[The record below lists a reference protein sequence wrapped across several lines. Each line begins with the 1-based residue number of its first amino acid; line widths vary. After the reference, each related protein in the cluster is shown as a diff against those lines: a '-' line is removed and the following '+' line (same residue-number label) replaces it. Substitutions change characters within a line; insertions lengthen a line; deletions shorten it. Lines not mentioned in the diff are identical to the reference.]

1 MKDKEFQDLIDQ
13 SLNETISEVDLK
25 ALEERML
32 QDPKA
37 RIHYL
42 NSVGLHASL
51 RRRFSTQQEGNGT
64 IPFPRKSI
72 FTRKT
77 VWAIA
82 ACLVLFFGMLVLQ
95 ISNRP
100 FAEVAHVIGAYRADG
115 VIYKTGE
122 TVESGIL
129 SLTRGLLRLDFSN
142 GARVTVQG
150 PAELE
155 VFDENRILL
164 HQGLVTAT
172 IPKSA
177 VGFVVDTVAAHVVDL
192 GTSFGV
198 SVSENG
204 QTEVCVFDGE
214 VEVSLP
220 REAGLEE
227 VSHLVREGE
236 SISAHVNSSVIDS
249 VSYETS
255 QFENALPVNYGVLQT
270 TGSMR
275 FVSPGPDFH
284 PGNYKDNEHI
294 VVFPEKK
301 GFLSNESIRV
311 DMIDPGEYEK
321 SHYDEKPTLVPHR
334 AMTSYLLQLD
344 AYPEGE
350 NPNRRRSVIG
360 QITFANPIVGVIT
373 EDRLLNQSEE
383 VFGIPGVDYP
393 SARTIEPR
401 PKGDKREGFDKL
413 ILTAD
418 RHSLILEL
426 RENPGHLD
434 QVRVLVEAQ

>member
-1 MKDKEFQDLIDQ
+1 MKDKEFQELIDQ
-13 SLNETISEVDLK
+13 SLNETISEVGMK
-25 ALEERML
+25 ALEKRML
-32 QDPKA
+32 QDPQA

-42 NSVGLHASL
+42 SSVGLHASL
-51 RRRFSTQQEGNGT
+51 RRRFSSQQEEEGP
-64 IPFPRKSI
+64 ILFPGQSI

-77 VWAIA
+77 VWAVA
-82 ACLVLFFGMLVLQ
+82 ACLVLFFGLLIFQV
-95 ISNRP
+95 SNRP

-115 VIYKTGE
+115 VTYKTGE
-122 TVESGIL
+122 TVEPGIL

-155 VFDENRILL
+155 VFDQDRVLL
-164 HQGLVTAT
+164 HKGLVTAT
-172 IPKSA
+172 IPESA

-236 SISAHVNSSVIDS
+236 SISARVNSSVIDS

-294 VVFPEKK
+294 VVFPEKR
-301 GFLSNESIRV
+301 GFLSNESMRV

-321 SHYDEKPTLVPHR
+321 SHYEEKPTLVPHR

-373 EDRLLNQSEE
+373 EDRLLNESEV
-383 VFGIPGVDYP
+383 VFGIPGADYP

-401 PKGDKREGFDKL
+401 PEGDERKGFDKL